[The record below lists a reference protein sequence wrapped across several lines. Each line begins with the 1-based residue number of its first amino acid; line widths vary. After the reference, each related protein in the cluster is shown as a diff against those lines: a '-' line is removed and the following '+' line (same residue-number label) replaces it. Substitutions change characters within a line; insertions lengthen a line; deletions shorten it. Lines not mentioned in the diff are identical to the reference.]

1 MRSRIEI
8 ENEVA
13 ALRSKL
19 SEIDNA
25 IKEQMGKPFF
35 QRQSRVCMFL
45 SIEKKAYL
53 KALEKL
59 NWVINE

>member
-35 QRQSRVCMFL
+35 
-45 SIEKKAYL
+45 
-53 KALEKL
+53 
-59 NWVINE
+59 